1 VIFFNW
7 PAGRQCRQ
15 GRCIVYSRRI
25 SRGGFHGRERYGT
38 RVVAAAGRARPLG
51 RKAAAAF
58 LATDH
63 QTNKQTNERTDRRRH
78 RVYPSLMRRGLK
90 NHKIFAFSF
99 LEMRSCQILQE
110 YMLKKQGKST
120 RECTI
125 VEVRAQQVL
134 ACSLCFF

>member
-1 VIFFNW
+1 M
-7 PAGRQCRQ
+7 
-15 GRCIVYSRRI
+15 
-25 SRGGFHGRERYGT
+25 
-38 RVVAAAGRARPLG
+38 AAADRARPLG
-51 RKAAAAF
+51 RFAAAAF

-90 NHKIFAFSF
+90 NQKIFAFSF

-110 YMLKKQGKST
+110 YMLEKQGKS
-120 RECTI
+120 TI

-134 ACSLCFF
+134 ACSLCFFLKSKLYGVSWLPISNATAIYAKLSKTQEWVILITAQYR